1 MDLLYEFMI
10 FTKSCA
16 PLITF
21 SSLFAISFL
30 FFSAVT
36 TSVFHFRLLGYR
48 NGRGGIKSNLCR
60 RDYAITRVTVRHIL
74 RRCTARH
81 LNDMTNG
88 LRHLMFPTSFAS
100 PATTLREN
108 IKSPLFAANA
118 FHGRIWFPALPG
130 LYRTVGRVT
139 PSLRGRNRNCS
150 LSVRYWTMARRIGLK
165 PKWCHT
171 QSNNV
176 VATHGK
182 YYASANGRYNWT
194 VHQFD
199 HRDKCAFIGDFGREP
214 SNLASF
220 SAEGS

>member
-1 MDLLYEFMI
+1 MTNE
-10 FTKSCA
+10 
-16 PLITF
+16 
-21 SSLFAISFL
+21 
-30 FFSAVT
+30 
-36 TSVFHFRLLGYR
+36 
-48 NGRGGIKSNLCR
+48 
-60 RDYAITRVTVRHIL
+60 L
-74 RRCTARH
+74 RR
-81 LNDMTNG
+81 
-88 LRHLMFPTSFAS
+88 LMSLTSFTS

-118 FHGRIWFPALPG
+118 FRGRIWFPALPG

-150 LSVRYWTMARRIGLK
+150 LSVRYWTMARRIGLE

-171 QSNNV
+171 QSDN
-176 VATHGK
+176 AAAMHGK
-182 YYASANGRYNWT
+182 YYASAAIYST